1 MNGSFRLTPSRL
13 ALLLAGLALL
23 GLQAGCK
30 STYEDEFSI
39 QFVRD
44 GAAADYD
51 DPSIP
56 IVLLLTDSRE
66 NYNYPEEFA
75 AGKEITKE
83 QIEKWFR
90 EDDIVKQTL
99 RPLGRMQK
107 LNFIPTQAAAL
118 QDGPNYGVKFKV
130 LFGDDALD
138 DLGKN
143 KGGAI
148 FVVANFSAKN
158 ASEHRTIIPLEGSEI
173 TSWLIVVK
181 SSNSLAKRPA
191 APAE

>member
-1 MNGSFRLTPSRL
+1 MNGSHRLFP
-13 ALLLAGLALL
+13 LLLAGFVLL

-30 STYEDEFSI
+30 STYEDEFAI

-66 NYNYPEEFA
+66 NYNYPQEFA
-75 AGKEITKE
+75 AGKEITKA

-99 RPLGRMQK
+99 RPLGRMQR
-107 LNFIPTQAAAL
+107 LNFKPAQAAAL
-118 QDGPNYGVKFKV
+118 QDGPNYGEQFKV
-130 LFGDDALD
+130 VFGDDALD

-143 KGGAI
+143 KGGSI
-148 FVVANFSAKN
+148 FVIANFSAKN

-191 APAE
+191 TPAE